1 MPSRDPGWSRG
12 PGGLPC
18 WTAGPGVCSRGLP
31 TRTGTCTNSTLDDCV
46 LPSGESIDNCEV
58 AADSWVVNDPSKP
71 RCPHTG
77 FTTRRPAPSPSA
89 GTSSFPTKG
98 CASPLCELIKD
109 R

>member
-1 MPSRDPGWSRG
+1 MR
-12 PGGLPC
+12 C

-77 FTTRRPAPSPSA
+77 FTTRRPTTSPSA